1 MSKKGEFWNTCRG
14 TIKDK
19 DRISFSRE
27 KLALHINRVS
37 KITLTYANIFNW
49 YKCIC
54 TSNWFH
60 MYCNYI
66 LVMYLVSEIYYFF
79 VTFIY
84 KIKVEI
90 STCNV
95 KKYMYCQFQVLHT
108 KVGDVPL
115 LGSACHA
122 FVWGRIVELTANSE
136 HTADVGA
143 SIKVR
148 FTNQSLS
155 TMALSRYKLIS
166 NWQSRGNTTTLY
178 FSCQSFNHCF
188 NCMVRQCT
196 FTI

>member
-1 MSKKGEFWNTCRG
+1 MQTFLTDTSVYVPVTDFTC
-14 TIKDK
+14 T
-19 DRISFSRE
+19 
-27 KLALHINRVS
+27 A
-37 KITLTYANIFNW
+37 TTYL
-49 YKCIC
+49 Y
-54 TSNWFH
+54 
-60 MYCNYI
+60 
-66 LVMYLVSEIYYFF
+66 MYLVSEIYYFF

-188 NCMVRQCT
+188 TCMVRQCT

>member
-1 MSKKGEFWNTCRG
+1 MRTFLTDTSVYVPVTNFTC
-14 TIKDK
+14 T
-19 DRISFSRE
+19 
-27 KLALHINRVS
+27 A
-37 KITLTYANIFNW
+37 TTYL
-49 YKCIC
+49 Y
-54 TSNWFH
+54 
-60 MYCNYI
+60 
-66 LVMYLVSEIYYFF
+66 MYLVSEIYYFF

-136 HTADVGA
+136 HTTDIGA

>member
-1 MSKKGEFWNTCRG
+1 MQTFLTDTSVYVPVTDFTC
-14 TIKDK
+14 T
-19 DRISFSRE
+19 
-27 KLALHINRVS
+27 A
-37 KITLTYANIFNW
+37 TTYL
-49 YKCIC
+49 Y
-54 TSNWFH
+54 
-60 MYCNYI
+60 
-66 LVMYLVSEIYYFF
+66 MYLVSKIYYFF

-95 KKYMYCQFQVLHT
+95 KKYMHCQIQVLHT

-136 HTADVGA
+136 HTADIGA

-166 NWQSRGNTTTLY
+166 NWQSHVNTCILCIFYVKASTTVLI
-178 FSCQSFNHCF
+178 
-188 NCMVRQCT
+188 VW
-196 FTI
+196 

>member
-1 MSKKGEFWNTCRG
+1 MRTFLNDTSVYVPVTDFTC
-14 TIKDK
+14 T
-19 DRISFSRE
+19 
-27 KLALHINRVS
+27 A
-37 KITLTYANIFNW
+37 TTYL
-49 YKCIC
+49 Y
-54 TSNWFH
+54 
-60 MYCNYI
+60 
-66 LVMYLVSEIYYFF
+66 MYLVSKIYYFF

-122 FVWGRIVELTANSE
+122 FVWGWIVELTANSE
-136 HTADVGA
+136 HTADIGA

-166 NWQSRGNTTTLY
+166 NWQSHVNTCILCIFHVKASTTVLL
-178 FSCQSFNHCF
+178 
-188 NCMVRQCT
+188 VW
-196 FTI
+196 

>member
-1 MSKKGEFWNTCRG
+1 MQTFLTDTSVYVPVTDFTC
-14 TIKDK
+14 T
-19 DRISFSRE
+19 
-27 KLALHINRVS
+27 A
-37 KITLTYANIFNW
+37 TTYL
-49 YKCIC
+49 Y
-54 TSNWFH
+54 
-60 MYCNYI
+60 
-66 LVMYLVSEIYYFF
+66 MYLVSEIYYFF

-95 KKYMYCQFQVLHT
+95 KKYMYCQFQVLYT

-188 NCMVRQCT
+188 NSMVRQCT
-196 FTI
+196 STI

>member
-1 MSKKGEFWNTCRG
+1 MQTFLTDTSVYVPVTDFTCSA
-14 TIKDK
+14 T
-19 DRISFSRE
+19 
-27 KLALHINRVS
+27 
-37 KITLTYANIFNW
+37 TYL
-49 YKCIC
+49 Y
-54 TSNWFH
+54 
-60 MYCNYI
+60 
-66 LVMYLVSEIYYFF
+66 MYLVSEIYYFF

-136 HTADVGA
+136 HTTDIGA

-155 TMALSRYKLIS
+155 TMALSR
-166 NWQSRGNTTTLY
+166 
-178 FSCQSFNHCF
+178 
-188 NCMVRQCT
+188 
-196 FTI
+196 

>member
-1 MSKKGEFWNTCRG
+1 MQTFLTDTSVYVPVTDFTC
-14 TIKDK
+14 T
-19 DRISFSRE
+19 
-27 KLALHINRVS
+27 A
-37 KITLTYANIFNW
+37 TTYL
-49 YKCIC
+49 Y
-54 TSNWFH
+54 
-60 MYCNYI
+60 M
-66 LVMYLVSEIYYFF
+66 YYFF

-115 LGSACHA
+115 LRSACHA

-136 HTADVGA
+136 HTTDVGA

-155 TMALSRYKLIS
+155 TMALSR
-166 NWQSRGNTTTLY
+166 
-178 FSCQSFNHCF
+178 
-188 NCMVRQCT
+188 
-196 FTI
+196 

>member
-1 MSKKGEFWNTCRG
+1 MQTFLTDTSVYVPVTDFTC
-14 TIKDK
+14 T
-19 DRISFSRE
+19 
-27 KLALHINRVS
+27 A
-37 KITLTYANIFNW
+37 TTYL
-49 YKCIC
+49 Y
-54 TSNWFH
+54 
-60 MYCNYI
+60 
-66 LVMYLVSEIYYFF
+66 MYLVSEIYYFF

-188 NCMVRQCT
+188 NCMVRPCT

>member
-1 MSKKGEFWNTCRG
+1 MQTFLTDTSVYVPVTDFTC
-14 TIKDK
+14 T
-19 DRISFSRE
+19 
-27 KLALHINRVS
+27 A
-37 KITLTYANIFNW
+37 TTYL
-49 YKCIC
+49 Y
-54 TSNWFH
+54 
-60 MYCNYI
+60 
-66 LVMYLVSEIYYFF
+66 MYLVSEIYYFF

-188 NCMVRQCT
+188 NYMVRQCT

>member
-1 MSKKGEFWNTCRG
+1 MRTFLTDTSVYVPVTDFTC
-14 TIKDK
+14 T
-19 DRISFSRE
+19 
-27 KLALHINRVS
+27 A
-37 KITLTYANIFNW
+37 TTYL
-49 YKCIC
+49 Y
-54 TSNWFH
+54 
-60 MYCNYI
+60 
-66 LVMYLVSEIYYFF
+66 MYLVTEIYYFLWLLSTKLKSC
-79 VTFIY
+79 VIY

-122 FVWGRIVELTANSE
+122 FVWGWIVELTANSE
-136 HTADVGA
+136 HTADIGA

-166 NWQSRGNTTTLY
+166 NWQSHVNTCILCIFHVKASTTVLI
-178 FSCQSFNHCF
+178 
-188 NCMVRQCT
+188 VW
-196 FTI
+196 